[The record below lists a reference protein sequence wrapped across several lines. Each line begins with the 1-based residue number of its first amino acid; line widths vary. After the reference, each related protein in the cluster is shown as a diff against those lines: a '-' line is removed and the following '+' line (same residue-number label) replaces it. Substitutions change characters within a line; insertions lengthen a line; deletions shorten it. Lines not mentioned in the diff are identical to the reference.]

1 MKKVL
6 KAFILLLLLAI
17 TGILIE
23 LIAFRG
29 RTPAIR
35 GSRDGIASLETV
47 CLGGSDQ
54 WILIR
59 GRHKSAPVI
68 LFLHGGPGMP
78 AMFLAHAF
86 QRPLENDFVVVHWDR
101 RGAGKSYSAGTTGE
115 ITVRKTLDET
125 FELTRMLQ
133 KRFNRERIYLAAHS
147 WGTMLGL
154 LACRE
159 HPEYYSASIG
169 MGQLASSEEQVTAA
183 RKDYLLPK
191 ARSAGDADLMARLN
205 DKDPQIDEDDLFR
218 YHAELYGSESVWP
231 ILFTG
236 LRAPE
241 YNLRDILNV
250 KKGAD
255 LVMHKMRQD
264 VLRGTLEEEVLEIPV
279 PVFFFLG
286 RYDYNTPSSL
296 AERYLN
302 ELQAPLKR
310 VVWFEKSA
318 HFPFFEEPVFFHRQM
333 LAMEAEVNRFWS
345 KSLTNP

>member
-1 MKKVL
+1 MKRVL
-6 KAFILLLLLAI
+6 KIVILLILLAI
-17 TGILIE
+17 AGILIE
-23 LIAFRG
+23 LTAFRG

-35 GSRDGIASLETV
+35 GSQDDIASLETV
-47 CLGGSDQ
+47 RLGGTDQ

-59 GRHKSAPVI
+59 GRHRTAPVV

-78 AMFLAHAF
+78 VMFLAHAF

-133 KRFNRERIYLAAHS
+133 KRFNRERIHLAAHS
-147 WGTMLGL
+147 WGTLLGL

-159 HPEYYSASIG
+159 HPEYYSAYIG
-169 MGQLASSEEQVTAA
+169 MGQLAASEEEVDAT
-183 RKDYLLPK
+183 RREYLLPR
-191 ARSAGDADLMARLN
+191 ARSAGDGDLMARLN
-205 DKDPQIDEDDLFR
+205 GKDSQIDEDDLFR
-218 YHAELYGSESVWP
+218 YHAELYGAKSFWP
-231 ILFTG
+231 ILLTG
-236 LRAPE
+236 LQAPE
-241 YNLRDILNV
+241 YGLRDILNV

-255 LVMHKMRQD
+255 LVMRKMRQD

-302 ELQAPLKR
+302 ELQAPMKR
-310 VVWFEKSA
+310 LVWFEKSA

-333 LAMEAEVNRFWS
+333 LAMDEKIKRFWS
-345 KSLTNP
+345 SLENK